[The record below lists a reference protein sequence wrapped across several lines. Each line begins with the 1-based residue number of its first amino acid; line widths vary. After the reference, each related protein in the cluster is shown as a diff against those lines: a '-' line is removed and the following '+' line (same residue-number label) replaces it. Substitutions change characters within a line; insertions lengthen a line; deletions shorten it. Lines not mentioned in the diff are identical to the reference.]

1 MERRRIVFSDVSFR
15 YKDAFGSGTLALT
28 VDNVCFEEGK
38 CYVLTGPCGS
48 GKTTLALLLKGL
60 VAPTSGSIALH
71 ESTETL
77 PSFQSNIGFA
87 FQFPE
92 EQFFKETVEEEI
104 AFGPTMLGHERVS
117 ESIEESLRAVGLRSR
132 DFAKMSP
139 LELSSGEKRRV
150 AIASIIACR
159 PSWYIFDE
167 PTAGLDW
174 EGRGFVRD
182 LIERLKGEGRTMIII
197 TQELEIFAHLCDEI
211 MVLNQGKLIFTSG
224 WEAFLG
230 YEGHEVIENFL
241 PYHVRVLK
249 ALQKEG
255 WDIPTPV
262 VDPLEAARWI
272 AKKVQ

>member
-1 MERRRIVFSDVSFR
+1 MERKRIVFSDVSFG
-15 YKDAFGSGTLALT
+15 YKDAFGSGTTALE
-28 VDNVCFEEGK
+28 VNNLCFEEGK

-48 GKTTLALLLKGL
+48 GKTTLGLLLKGL
-60 VAPTSGSIALH
+60 IAPTSGSIALH

-77 PSFQSNIGFA
+77 PAFQNNIGFA

-104 AFGPTMLGHERVS
+104 AFGPTMLGHERIS
-117 ESIEESLRAVGLRSR
+117 ESIEKSLRAVGLRSR
-132 DFAKMSP
+132 DFSQMSP

-182 LIERLKGEGRTMIII
+182 LIEKLAEEGRTMIII
-197 TQELEIFAHLCDEI
+197 TQELEIFARLCDEI
-211 MVLNQGKLIFTSG
+211 IVLNQGKLLFASG
-224 WEAFLG
+224 WETFLG
-230 YEGHEVIENFL
+230 YGGDKVIEDFL

-249 ALQKEG
+249 ELQKEG
-255 WDIPTPV
+255 WDIPTPI
-262 VDPLEAARWI
+262 VDPVEAAKWI